1 MGGVDE
7 VNRLPDS
14 EERFRRL
21 EQENRELRRE
31 NERLRDE
38 NSKLRE
44 LVERLRRSGKRQAAP
59 FSKGPPKPDPK
70 PPGRKP
76 GAAYGPKAW
85 RRVPEH
91 IDAVVDVPLPAHCD
105 HCGGVPELEVVQPQ
119 YQAELPPIRP
129 YVTQFNVAV
138 GRCRGCGR
146 RLQGRHPLQTS
157 DALGAAASQLGPR
170 ALALA
175 TDLHTG
181 LGLPFGKVSALF
193 ATAFGFRVTPGGLCL
208 ALHRVARRAE
218 PTYRALALAV
228 RQASVVAADETG
240 WKVGGWLE
248 WLWVFVSVRVTVY
261 AILPGRGFEQ
271 AALILGEHFD
281 GILNRDGWAP
291 YRKFIDAEHQTC
303 LTHLM
308 RRCHQILETAERGA
322 ARLPHAIQRLLEG
335 ALALRDRRDAGLISP
350 HGLAVARGRLEA
362 RMDRLLTWQPTVE
375 ANHKF
380 LKHLGH
386 ERPALFTFL
395 RHPEVEA
402 TNWWG
407 EHAIRP
413 AVVTRKVCGGN
424 RTWLGAHTQTI
435 LMSVLR
441 TCHQQDIH
449 PYTVLER
456 LLRSPVPRVARQ
468 LLPHKTGPP
477 PPRHPWTQ
485 IATAKRSTSN
495 RSRCRRARRGPRQSH
510 ERSQIGMRQS
520 PRAPAT
526 R

>member
-1 MGGVDE
+1 M
-7 VNRLPDS
+7 NRPPDL

-31 NERLRDE
+31 NERLREE

-76 GAAYGPKAW
+76 GDEYGPKAW
-85 RRVPEH
+85 RRIPEH

-105 HCGGVPELEVVQPQ
+105 HCGGCPELEAVQPQ

-175 TDLHTG
+175 ADLHTG

-193 ATAFGFRVTPGGLCL
+193 ETAFGLAVTPGGLCL

-218 PTYRALALAV
+218 PTYRALVLVV
-228 RQASVVAADETG
+228 RHASVVAADETG

-248 WLWVFVSVRVTVY
+248 WLWAFVSVRVTVY
-261 AILPGRGFEQ
+261 AILPGRGYEQ
-271 AALILGEHFD
+271 AAWILGDHFD

-291 YRKFIDAEHQTC
+291 YRRFTYAQHQTC

-308 RRCHQILETAERGA
+308 RRCHEILETAERGA
-322 ARLPHAIQRLLEG
+322 ARLPHAIQRVLEC
-335 ALALRDRRDAGLISP
+335 ALALRDRRDAGTMSP

-362 RMDRLLTWQPTVE
+362 RMDRLLTWQPTVD
-375 ANHKF
+375 ANRK
-380 LKHLGH
+380 LVKHLRH
-386 ERPALFTFL
+386 EHPALFTFL

-424 RTWLGAHTQTI
+424 RTWRGAHTQAV

-441 TCHQQDIH
+441 TCHQQGIH
-449 PYTVLER
+449 PYLVLETVL
-456 LLRSPVPRVARQ
+456 RSQLPRVAVE
-468 LLPHKTGPP
+468 LLPDITGSPP
-477 PPRHPWTQ
+477 TRRPLTPQ
-485 IATAKRSTSN
+485 IAGGRSTSN
-495 RSRCRRARRGPRQSH
+495 RSRCRLARCGPRTTH
-510 ERSQIGMRQS
+510 ERSRIGIQR

-526 R
+526 RYPDYSRS

>member
-1 MGGVDE
+1 MCGVDD
-7 VNRLPDS
+7 VDRLPDL
-14 EERFRRL
+14 EEILRRL

-31 NERLRDE
+31 NERLKEE

-76 GAAYGPKAW
+76 GAEYGPKAW

-91 IDAVVDVPLPAHCD
+91 IDTVVDVPLPARCD
-105 HCGGVPELEVVQPQ
+105 RCSGGLELEAVQAQ

-129 YVTQFNVAV
+129 HVTQFNVAV
-138 GRCRGCGR
+138 GRCRRCGR
-146 RLQGRHPLQTS
+146 RVQGRHPLQTS

-175 TDLHTG
+175 ADLHTG
-181 LGLPFGKVSALF
+181 LGLPLGKVSALF
-193 ATAFGFRVTPGGLCL
+193 ETAFGLVVTPGGLCL

-218 PTYRALALAV
+218 PTYRALVLVV
-228 RQASVVAADETG
+228 RHARVTAADETG

-248 WLWVFVSVRVTVY
+248 WLWVFVTVRVTVY
-261 AILPGRGFEQ
+261 AILPGRGYEE
-271 AALILGEHFD
+271 AALILGAHFA

-291 YRKFIDAEHQTC
+291 YRQFTEAEHQTC

-308 RRCHQILETAERGA
+308 RRCHEILETAERGA
-322 ARLPHAIQRLLEG
+322 ARLPHAIQRVLEG

-362 RMDRLLTWQPTVE
+362 RMDRLLAWQPTVE
-375 ANHKF
+375 ANRK
-380 LKHLGH
+380 LVRHLRN

-395 RHPEVEA
+395 QHPEVEA

-424 RTWLGAHTQTI
+424 RTWRGAHTQGV

-441 TCHQQDIH
+441 TCHQQGVDR
-449 PYTVLER
+449 YATLEA
-456 LLRSPVPRVARQ
+456 LLRSPRPTVAAE
-468 LLPHKTGPP
+468 LLRPATGPP
-477 PPRHPWTQ
+477 AVARPQPGIEPG
-485 IATAKRSTSN
+485 AKWPLAASSRRDGASPCPT
-495 RSRCRRARRGPRQSH
+495 RRRPVHHRCRPKALSA
-510 ERSQIGMRQS
+510 S
-520 PRAPAT
+520 
-526 R
+526 